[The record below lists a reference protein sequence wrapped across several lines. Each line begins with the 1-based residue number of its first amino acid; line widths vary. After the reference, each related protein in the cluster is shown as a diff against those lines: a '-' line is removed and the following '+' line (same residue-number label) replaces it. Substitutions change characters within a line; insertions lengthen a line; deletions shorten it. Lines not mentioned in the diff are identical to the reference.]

1 MTLPLFDFAFINNI
15 EAKIDELSKLA
26 QSENWEYRHTEFDH
40 PMPILYNYLH
50 YTFSRIQEEGKIAYS
65 TNNQKA
71 CFNTGLVTENYEE
84 IFGLF
89 VPHTNP
95 RPDGP
100 KWYFQ
105 KFCKESD
112 RSLLDIGQ
120 LPVMAHYFDDPAEL
134 LYDTRLEIRKNV
146 DHIID
151 DNRDR
156 FPESF
161 KSMPDNYQLRLAL
174 EGAIDH
180 SVKRVERNYK
190 TAVPQFYQG
199 RLQLLLPLCMSNRA
213 RADLALVV
221 YRENRVY
228 LASTVLTI
236 DMAYNNARLIAR
248 PDTEWLEP

>member
-1 MTLPLFDFAFINNI
+1 MTLPLYEFSFFPNP
-15 EAKIDELSKLA
+15 ETKIDELATLA
-26 QSENWEYRHTEFDH
+26 QPENWDYRHTHSDH
-40 PMPILYNYLH
+40 NKPILYNYVH
-50 YTFSRIQEEGKIAYS
+50 YTFSRIEDEAKIVYNT
-65 TNNQKA
+65 TNDKA
-71 CFNTGLVTENYEE
+71 CFNTGLVTENYED
-84 IFGLF
+84 IFAYF
-89 VPHTNP
+89 IPHTNP
-95 RPDGP
+95 KPDGP
-100 KWYFQ
+100 KWFFQ
-105 KFCKESD
+105 RFCKESD
-112 RSLLDIGQ
+112 RGLLEFGN
-120 LPVMAHYFDDPAEL
+120 LPPMAHYFDDPAEL

-151 DNRDR
+151 DNRER
-156 FPESF
+156 FPEPF

-199 RLQLLLPLCMSNRA
+199 RLQLLLPLCMSNRTN
-213 RADLALVV
+213 ADLALVV